1 MIRVFAHRQGGYY
14 RFYAT
19 GHANYCP
26 GEDIVC
32 AGVSALVGALTAFAV
47 QSTDCRH
54 VRCRSEAGEVFL
66 ACRGGL
72 GRAFDLVVGG
82 LARIA
87 QAYPDHVR
95 VEVSTGCGF

>member
-32 AGVSALVGALTAFAV
+32 AGVSALVGALTAFGV
-47 QSTDCRH
+47 QSTIAAMSVAAARQ
-54 VRCRSEAGEVFL
+54 VRYFLPAEGGWGEHLILLL
-66 ACRGGL
+66 AALHASRRPTPIMSG
-72 GRAFDLVVGG
+72 
-82 LARIA
+82 
-87 QAYPDHVR
+87 
-95 VEVSTGCGF
+95 